1 MPYRPANQSG
11 PPASGPQPGS
21 LLRRLREAPQDAVN
35 RIAGEIGARRATSL
49 GEAQAAAYLDG
60 RLRRAGLRV
69 SADAFRAPAGVG
81 WDGLALAL
89 LAFVGVILY
98 YWVPLPSLALSVW
111 NCAIAVV
118 GFLRPSNQFLTHKR
132 PSQNVIAT
140 RALEAAPR
148 WRVVLLAPLDTPP
161 ATRQIV
167 RRLSAGM
174 QLLLGRMIAC
184 AAITVLAL
192 LAFFGPF
199 EVRLLLWYAQF
210 VAVAYLIMLAV
221 LEAWQLR
228 APATAGAANHAGAL
242 AAMLESA
249 DTLNTLTQTE
259 LWAVALGATD
269 SGAGLAD
276 LLRRYPFDPLM
287 TLFIGLESIGSGLL
301 SYVTREGRLPQRSA
315 DPLLVRLVAETDAAD
330 PLINVEPRPY
340 YSEPTLIYALHRA
353 RYRNLTIIGLN
364 GDGSPAQ
371 RGSPTDTP
379 DQIDAE
385 MIDRAVR
392 LIVGI
397 VKLIDTTEL

>member
-81 WDGLALAL
+81 WDGLAL
-89 LAFVGVILY
+89 
-98 YWVPLPSLALSVW
+98 
-111 NCAIAVV
+111 AVV

-301 SYVTREGRLPQRSA
+301 SYVTREGRL
-315 DPLLVRLVAETDAAD
+315 
-330 PLINVEPRPY
+330 
-340 YSEPTLIYALHRA
+340 
-353 RYRNLTIIGLN
+353 
-364 GDGSPAQ
+364 
-371 RGSPTDTP
+371 
-379 DQIDAE
+379 
-385 MIDRAVR
+385 
-392 LIVGI
+392 
-397 VKLIDTTEL
+397 